1 MLLKN
6 SDDLYFLGFLKDFFR
21 IEVKLVLLYVFVCL
35 LCLEIEFMILY
46 IKCLLGFFKFCVNI

>member
-35 LCLEIEFMILY
+35 LCLEIEFILY

>member
-21 IEVKLVLLYVFVCL
+21 IEVKLVLLYVFVC
-35 LCLEIEFMILY
+35 
-46 IKCLLGFFKFCVNI
+46 